1 MRVAPGKKQTV
12 IPSMCDNTV
21 TTAMYPLLIF
31 SSLGKTK
38 DKKAKGNETQ

>member
-1 MRVAPGKKQTV
+1 MVKQSTV

-21 TTAMYPLLIF
+21 TREMYPLLII

-38 DKKAKGNETQ
+38 DKKLKEMELNDFQ